1 MGKAKA
7 KKQNNFNV
15 FEVMFGIM
23 WMAMGLE
30 GIGQGN
36 GGQSIGRFYASIG
49 DWFGKAGESMV
60 TILGV
65 LILIA
70 AVVYLA
76 QKFVPAVPAQ
86 LTKVSMIFMVVVWAV
101 TVLCCLLFDISHL
114 DGFADFLAM
123 VENLF
128 INLLILSATISF
140 CGESISK

>member
-1 MGKAKA
+1 MGKT
-7 KKQNNFNV
+7 KKSNFNV
-15 FEVMFGIM
+15 FEIMFGIM
-23 WMAMGLE
+23 WLAMGLE

-49 DWFGKAGESMV
+49 KWFGKAGDSMV

-65 LILIA
+65 LILVS
-70 AVVYLA
+70 AVIYLV

-86 LTKVSMIFMVVVWAV
+86 LTKAAMVFMVIVWAV
-101 TVLCCLLFDISHL
+101 TVLCCLIFDIGHL

-128 INLLILSATISF
+128 INLLILSATAAF
-140 CGESISK
+140 CGESLNK